1 MEDEYT
7 KDIRVQ
13 FLDHPDTEE
22 LFAPLDYMLKDGVHF
37 QREGRQARFYNYI
50 YSNIESLKAYYQSLF
65 NVELTFGG
73 TETRGYYFLDF
84 IGNTRGKIDT
94 GHRYHMKSEYVII
107 GFVIYKIFFIDNQID
122 VVSVKDLQKKI
133 RTDYEDLKPGI
144 YRLIAKSR
152 NTNPGNLNDDAID
165 STVESAL
172 REFNKIGWVTLND
185 DEFDLLPAFD
195 RLIAIHQ
202 DHINNIDETLNELM
216 K

>member
-1 MEDEYT
+1 MEDEHT

-22 LFAPLDYMLKDGVHF
+22 LFASLDYMLKDGVHF
-37 QREGRQARFYNYI
+37 QREGSQARFSNYI
-50 YSNIESLKAYYQSLF
+50 YSNIDSLKAYYQSLF
-65 NVELTFGG
+65 NVELAFGG

-84 IGNTRGKIDT
+84 IGNTRGQIDA
-94 GHRYHMKSEYVII
+94 GHRYHMKSEHVII

-172 REFNKIGWVTLND
+172 REFKKIGWVTLND

-195 RLIAIHQ
+195 RLIAIHE
-202 DHINNIDETLNELM
+202 DHLNNIDETLNEL